1 MMNGLDLDSFT
12 IDNRMAGALAA
23 EHLHALGHRKFAV
36 IMGSPEMAIDDLPW
50 FDVIRPRVSVVVQP
64 SEAMVNRCMEILLER
79 VRHANGRAL
88 PAEQIV
94 LEPALLVRDSTA
106 RPISL

>member
-1 MMNGLDLDSFT
+1 
-12 IDNRMAGALAA
+12 MA
-23 EHLHALGHRKFAV
+23 
-36 IMGSPEMAIDDLPW
+36 
-50 FDVIRPRVSVVVQP
+50 
-64 SEAMVNRCMEILLER
+64 NRCMEILLER